1 MSINLLPMTRS
12 PCLVSLW
19 ILTLI
24 LCLATIHAQTP
35 QQPEREQARTQLQII
50 EDHLAGKD
58 FSKPWIE
65 WPAVL
70 PQQLMDYL
78 RLSKE
83 GDRLRLDAITLAR
96 KYARPSDLIKKPD
109 AGPAYHNLAH
119 DRLGFAWR
127 VLMETG
133 VLHQGMSLEEA
144 SAILGRADV
153 VYENKIGGVYIVN
166 WTYASPM
173 HVNPALRCTVK
184 GGVIEKI
191 ETVSR

>member
-1 MSINLLPMTRS
+1 MY
-12 PCLVSLW
+12 
-19 ILTLI
+19 
-24 LCLATIHAQTP
+24 HAQTP
-35 QQPEREQARTQLQII
+35 QQPEREQARKQLQLI

-58 FSKPWIE
+58 FGQPWIE
-65 WPAVL
+65 WPDVQ

-78 RLSKE
+78 KLSKE

-109 AGPAYHNLAH
+109 SGPGYHYLAH

-127 VLMETG
+127 VLIETG
-133 VLHQGMSLEEA
+133 VLRKGMSLEEA
-144 SAILGRADV
+144 SAILGRPDM
-153 VYENKIGGVYIVN
+153 VYENKTGGVDIVD
-166 WTYASPM
+166 WTYASSM
-173 HVNPALRCTVK
+173 HVNPALRCTFK